1 MREKLYR
8 FMQGRYGVDALSKFM
23 MVVAIV
29 FMVINMVTK
38 WNGANA
44 LVTIILVLV
53 YFRMLSRNIP
63 KRYAEN
69 QKYLQVSSGVRAW
82 WYRVKRDLAQRKTH
96 RIFYCPNCKQKVRVP
111 KGKGRIEIRCPKCY
125 TTFVKKS

>member
-44 LVTIILVLV
+44 LVTIMLVLV

>member
-111 KGKGRIEIRCPKCY
+111 KGRGRIEIRCPKCY